1 MNELI
6 EAIANSSIG
15 IMMAENPIAFPWV
28 ETVHVV
34 AITTVLGVIAIVD
47 LRLLGL
53 AGVSYPVS
61 RLSNTL
67 VPVTWVAFALA
78 AITGALLFTSQPATY
93 VENFAFQMKMLLLV
107 AAGLN
112 MALFHL
118 FTMKGIAVWDKDAV
132 LPLGA
137 RLAGLL
143 SLVIWVLV
151 VGFGRWIGFTMSPF

>member
-28 ETVHVV
+28 ETIHVV

-93 VENFAFQMKMLLLV
+93 VDNFAFQMKMLLLV
-107 AAGLN
+107 AAGVN
-112 MALFHL
+112 MAVFHL
-118 FTMKGIAVWDKDAV
+118 FTMKGIAIWDKDAV
-132 LPLGA
+132 LPMGA

-151 VGFGRWIGFTMSPF
+151 VGLGRWIGFTMSPF

>member
-132 LPLGA
+132 LPIGA

>member
-6 EAIANSSIG
+6 EAIANSPIG

-132 LPLGA
+132 LPMGA

>member
-118 FTMKGIAVWDKDAV
+118 FTMKGIAVWDKEAV
-132 LPLGA
+132 LPVGA
-137 RLAGLL
+137 RVAGLL